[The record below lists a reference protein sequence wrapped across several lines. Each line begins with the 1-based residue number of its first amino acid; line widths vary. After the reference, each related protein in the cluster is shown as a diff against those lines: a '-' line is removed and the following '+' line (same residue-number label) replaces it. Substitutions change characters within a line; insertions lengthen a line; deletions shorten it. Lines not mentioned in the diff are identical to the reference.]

1 MPPTWLTTKQEYDNA
16 DSIDQDK
23 LLHGLETRT
32 SCCLQ
37 VVPTDCLNSV
47 CGHGDHTVQEPFTR
61 QWTTRDDLPCTDYAP
76 EPALTYHTNCP
87 RRRSYH
93 QALEEATAAGSLR
106 EQDEGESQQA
116 S

>member
-1 MPPTWLTTKQEYDNA
+1 MQPTWLTTKQEYDNA

-32 SCCLQ
+32 SCCQQ
-37 VVPTDCLNSV
+37 VVPTDCLNAV
-47 CGHGDHTVQEPFTR
+47 CGHGDHEVQEPFSD
-61 QWTTRDDLPCTDYAP
+61 QWTRDDLPCITYAP
-76 EPALTYHTNCP
+76 EPSLTYHTNCP
-87 RRRSYH
+87 KRRTYN

-106 EQDEGESQQA
+106 EQHEGEAQQE